1 MRYNPSDFRHHNF
14 KVKSQN
20 KVNTMIKITENS
32 LRDGHQ
38 SLLATRMRTQDLLQ
52 AAEIFDSIGFHS
64 LEVWGGATYD
74 TCLRYLKEDPFER
87 LYAFKK
93 VCVKTP
99 LQMLLR
105 GQNLIGYRHYADD
118 VVEEFIK
125 LSAQAGMD
133 IFRIFDAFNDA
144 RNLKTSIESVKKY
157 GKHAQGA
164 ICYTTSP
171 VHTIQSFVEYAK
183 ELVKMGCDSIAI
195 KDMAGLLTPFVA
207 YDLVKALKE
216 ELGVSLSLHT
226 HSTAGF
232 AFGSHLKAVEAGVD
246 VLDLANSALSE
257 GTSHPCTQS
266 MVATLQGSKWDSGLE
281 LEPMEKAAEILRK
294 NRRKYKKFESQYNQ
308 IDTRVL
314 LSQIPGGMISNMA
327 NQLRE
332 QNALDRMD
340 SVMSEIPKVR
350 ADFGYVPLVTPSSQI
365 VGTQAVLNVL
375 MGERY
380 KTITTETR
388 NVIKGLYGRTPAPLN
403 ESLVKKVLGDG
414 EKIID
419 VRPADLLEPELE
431 KARQDSKEFAKTPH
445 DVISFAIFGNIAA
458 TFLRE
463 RNANALKPEP
473 LESFEEKCDSKL
485 PKDFN
490 IVVNGE
496 HYEIKVEGSGEKTD
510 EVRPFF
516 IRVDGELK
524 EVFVESIDTSLEAK
538 IHKEQKSGAL
548 PQATAPGHAKSP
560 MPGTLTKLK
569 VQVGDKVKLGD
580 TLAIVEAMKMEN
592 EVLSPI
598 DGVVKEIYATQGM
611 QIGSDVAI
619 MLLG

>member
-1 MRYNPSDFRHHNF
+1 
-14 KVKSQN
+14 
-20 KVNTMIKITENS
+20 MIKITENS

-38 SLLATRMRTQDLLQ
+38 SLLATRMRTEDLLQ

-125 LSAQAGMD
+125 LSSQAGMD
-133 IFRIFDAFNDA
+133 IFRIFDAFNDS

-216 ELGVSLSLHT
+216 EVGVSLSLHT

-232 AFGSHLKAVEAGVD
+232 AFGAHLKAVEAGVD

-281 LEPMEKAAEILRK
+281 LEPMEKVAEILRK

-327 NQLRE
+327 NQLKE

-340 SVMSEIPKVR
+340 AVMSEIPKVR

-375 MGERY
+375 MGERH

-388 NVIKGLYGRTPAPLN
+388 NVIKGLYGRTPAALN
-403 ESLVKKVLGDG
+403 ESLVKKVLGEG

-431 KARQDSKEFAKTPH
+431 KARQDSKEFAKSPQ
-445 DVISFAIFGNIAA
+445 DVISFAIFGNIAK
-458 TFLRE
+458 TFLLE

-485 PKDFN
+485 PKEFN

-496 HYEIKVEGSGEKTD
+496 HYEIKVEGSGERTD

-524 EVFVESIDTSLEAK
+524 EVFVESIDTSLESK
-538 IHKEQKSGAL
+538 IHREQKAGAL

-592 EVLSPI
+592 EVLAPI

>member
-1 MRYNPSDFRHHNF
+1 
-14 KVKSQN
+14 
-20 KVNTMIKITENS
+20 MIKITENS

-38 SLLATRMRTQDLLQ
+38 SLLATRMRTEDLLQ

-74 TCLRYLKEDPFER
+74 SCLRYLKEDPFER

-118 VVEEFIK
+118 VVDEFIK
-125 LSAQAGMD
+125 LSSQAGMD
-133 IFRIFDAFNDA
+133 IFRIFDAFNDS

-216 ELGVSLSLHT
+216 EVGVSLSLHT

-232 AFGSHLKAVEAGVD
+232 AFGAHLKAVEAGVD

-266 MVATLQGSKWDSGLE
+266 MVATLQGSKWDSGLD

-327 NQLRE
+327 NQLKE

-388 NVIKGLYGRTPAPLN
+388 NVIKGLYGRTPAALN
-403 ESLVKKVLGDG
+403 ESLVKKVLGEG

-431 KARQDSKEFAKTPH
+431 KARQDSKEFAKSPQ
-445 DVISFAIFGNIAA
+445 DVISFAIFGNIAK
-458 TFLRE
+458 TFLLE

-496 HYEIKVEGSGEKTD
+496 HYEIKVEGSGERTD

-524 EVFVESIDTSLEAK
+524 EVFVESIDTSLESK
-538 IHKEQKSGAL
+538 IHREQKAGAL

>member
-1 MRYNPSDFRHHNF
+1 
-14 KVKSQN
+14 
-20 KVNTMIKITENS
+20 MIKITENS

-38 SLLATRMRTQDLLQ
+38 SLLATRMRTEDLIQ

-118 VVEEFIK
+118 VVEEFVK

-171 VHTIQSFVEYAK
+171 VHTISSFVEYAK

-207 YDLVKALKE
+207 YDLIKALKE

-281 LEPMEKAAEILRK
+281 LEPMERAAEILRK

-327 NQLRE
+327 NQLKE

-340 SVMSEIPKVR
+340 SVMSEIPRVR

-388 NVIKGLYGRTPAPLN
+388 NVIKGLYGRTPAPLS
-403 ESLVKKVLGDG
+403 ESLVKKVLGEG

-431 KARQDSKEFAKTPH
+431 KARQDSIEFAKTPQ

-473 LESFEEKCDSKL
+473 LECFEEKCDSKL
-485 PKDFN
+485 PKEFN

-524 EVFVESIDTSLEAK
+524 EVFVESIDTSLESK
-538 IHKEQKSGAL
+538 IHKEQKAGAL

-560 MPGTLTKLK
+560 MPGTLTKIK
-569 VQVGDKVKLGD
+569 VQVGDKVNLGD

-592 EVLSPI
+592 EVLAPI

>member
-1 MRYNPSDFRHHNF
+1 
-14 KVKSQN
+14 
-20 KVNTMIKITENS
+20 MIKITENS

-38 SLLATRMRTQDLLQ
+38 SLLATRMRTEDLLQ

-118 VVEEFIK
+118 VVDEFIK
-125 LSAQAGMD
+125 LSSQAGMD
-133 IFRIFDAFNDA
+133 IFRIFDAFNDG

-171 VHTIQSFVEYAK
+171 VHTIQSFVEYAI

-216 ELGVSLSLHT
+216 EIGVSLSLHT

-232 AFGSHLKAVEAGVD
+232 AFGTHLKAVEAGVD

-266 MVATLQGSKWDSGLE
+266 MVATLQGSKWDSGLD

-327 NQLRE
+327 NQLKE

-388 NVIKGLYGRTPAPLN
+388 NVIKGLYGRTPAALN
-403 ESLVKKVLGDG
+403 ESLVKKVLGEG

-431 KARQDSKEFAKTPH
+431 KARQDSKEFAKSPQ
-445 DVISFAIFGNIAA
+445 DVISFAIFGNIAK
-458 TFLRE
+458 TFLLE

-496 HYEIKVEGSGEKTD
+496 HYEIKVEGSGERTD

-524 EVFVESIDTSLEAK
+524 EVFVESIDTSLESK
-538 IHKEQKSGAL
+538 IHKEQKAGAL

-592 EVLSPI
+592 EVLAPI

>member
-1 MRYNPSDFRHHNF
+1 
-14 KVKSQN
+14 
-20 KVNTMIKITENS
+20 MIKITENS

-38 SLLATRMRTQDLLQ
+38 SLLATRMRTEDLLQ

-171 VHTIQSFVEYAK
+171 VHTISSFVEYAK

-207 YDLVKALKE
+207 YDLIKALKE

-232 AFGSHLKAVEAGVD
+232 AFGAHLKAVEAGVD

-266 MVATLQGSKWDSGLE
+266 MVATLQGSKWDSGLD

-327 NQLRE
+327 NQLKE

-340 SVMSEIPKVR
+340 AVMSEIPKVR

-388 NVIKGLYGRTPAPLN
+388 NVIKGLYGRTPAALN
-403 ESLVKKVLGDG
+403 ESLVKKVLGEG

-431 KARQDSKEFAKTPH
+431 KARQDSKEFAKSPQ
-445 DVISFAIFGNIAA
+445 DVISFAIFGNIAK
-458 TFLRE
+458 TFLLE

-485 PKDFN
+485 PKEFN

-496 HYEIKVEGSGEKTD
+496 HYEIKVEGSGERTD

-524 EVFVESIDTSLEAK
+524 EVFVESIDTSLESK
-538 IHKEQKSGAL
+538 IHREQKAGAL

>member
-1 MRYNPSDFRHHNF
+1 MPNTIESSIFSNF
-14 KVKSQN
+14 KYEGK
-20 KVNTMIKITENS
+20 KMIKITENS

-38 SLLATRMRTQDLLQ
+38 SLLATRMRTQDLIE
-52 AAEIFDSIGFHS
+52 AAKIFDDIGFHS
-64 LEVWGGATYD
+64 MEVWGGATYD

-87 LYAFKK
+87 LNEFKR

-118 VVEEFIK
+118 VVKEFIK
-125 LSAQAGMD
+125 LSAEAGMD

-144 RNLKTSIESVKKY
+144 RNLKVSIESVKKY

-171 VHTIQSFVEYAK
+171 VHTISSFVDYAK
-183 ELVKMGCDSIAI
+183 ELVSMGCDSIAI
-195 KDMAGLLTPFVA
+195 KDMAGLLTPFAA
-207 YDLVKALKE
+207 YELVKALKE
-216 ELGVSLSLHT
+216 EIGVYLCLHT

-232 AFGSHLKAVEAGVD
+232 AFGAHLKAVEAGVD

-266 MVATLQGSKWDSGLE
+266 MVATLKDTQWDTKLDISS
-281 LEPMEKAAEILRK
+281 MEMAAEILRK

-314 LSQIPGGMISNMA
+314 VSQIPGGMISNMA
-327 NQLRE
+327 NQLKE
-332 QNALDRMD
+332 QNALDRMEE
-340 SVMSEIPKVR
+340 VMQEIPNVR

-388 NVIKGLYGRTPAPLN
+388 NVIKGLYGRTPAPVSDVLQNKILN
-403 ESLVKKVLGDG
+403 EG
-414 EKIID
+414 EKIVS
-419 VRPADLLEPELE
+419 VRPADLLKPELQ
-431 KARQDSKEFAKTPH
+431 KAQEESKAFAKNAH
-445 DVISFAIFGNIAA
+445 DVVSYAMFGAIAQ
-458 TFLRE
+458 TFLQE
-463 RNANALKPEP
+463 RNANALNPEP
-473 LESFEEKCDSKL
+473 LESYEEKCDDKL
-485 PKDFN
+485 PKEFE

-496 HYEIKVEGSGEKTD
+496 HYAIKIEGSGEKTD

-524 EVFVESIDTSLEAK
+524 EVFVESMNPAGGGKVVKE
-538 IHKEQKSGAL
+538 HKAGSL
-548 PQATAPGHAKSP
+548 PQATTSGHAKSP
-560 MPGTLTKLK
+560 MPGTLTKIK
-569 VQVGDKVKLGD
+569 VNVGDRVKQGD

-611 QIGSDVAI
+611 QVGSDVAI

>member
-1 MRYNPSDFRHHNF
+1 
-14 KVKSQN
+14 
-20 KVNTMIKITENS
+20 MIKITENS

-38 SLLATRMRTQDLLQ
+38 SLLATRMRTEDLLQ

-118 VVEEFIK
+118 VVDEFIK
-125 LSAQAGMD
+125 LSSQAGMD
-133 IFRIFDAFNDA
+133 IFRIFDAFNDS

-171 VHTIQSFVEYAK
+171 VHTIQSFVEHAK

-207 YDLVKALKE
+207 YDLIKALKE
-216 ELGVSLSLHT
+216 EIGVSLSLHT

-232 AFGSHLKAVEAGVD
+232 AFGTHLKAVEAGVD

-266 MVATLQGSKWDSGLE
+266 MVATLQGSKWDSGLD

-327 NQLRE
+327 NQLKE

-388 NVIKGLYGRTPAPLN
+388 NVIKGLYGRTPAALN
-403 ESLVKKVLGDG
+403 ESLVKKVLGEG

-431 KARQDSKEFAKTPH
+431 KARQDSKEFAKSPQ
-445 DVISFAIFGNIAA
+445 DVISFAIFGNIAK
-458 TFLRE
+458 TFLLE

-496 HYEIKVEGSGEKTD
+496 HYEIKVEGSGERTD

-524 EVFVESIDTSLEAK
+524 EVFVESIDTSLESK
-538 IHKEQKSGAL
+538 IHREQKAGAL

-569 VQVGDKVKLGD
+569 VQVGDKVNLGD

>member
-1 MRYNPSDFRHHNF
+1 
-14 KVKSQN
+14 
-20 KVNTMIKITENS
+20 MIKITENS

-38 SLLATRMRTQDLLQ
+38 SLLATRMRTEDLLQ

-118 VVEEFIK
+118 VVDEFIK
-125 LSAQAGMD
+125 LSSQAGMD
-133 IFRIFDAFNDA
+133 IFRIFDAFNDG

-216 ELGVSLSLHT
+216 EIGVSLSLHT

-232 AFGSHLKAVEAGVD
+232 AFGTHLKAVEAGVD

-266 MVATLQGSKWDSGLE
+266 MVATLQGSKWDSGLD

-327 NQLRE
+327 NQLKE

-388 NVIKGLYGRTPAPLN
+388 NVIKGLYGRTPAALN
-403 ESLVKKVLGDG
+403 ESLVKKVLGEG

-431 KARQDSKEFAKTPH
+431 KARQDSKEFAKSPQ
-445 DVISFAIFGNIAA
+445 DVISFAIFGNIAK
-458 TFLRE
+458 TFLLE

-496 HYEIKVEGSGEKTD
+496 HYEIKVEGSGERTD

-524 EVFVESIDTSLEAK
+524 EVFVESIDTSLESK
-538 IHKEQKSGAL
+538 IHKEQKAGAL

-592 EVLSPI
+592 EVLAPI

>member
-1 MRYNPSDFRHHNF
+1 
-14 KVKSQN
+14 
-20 KVNTMIKITENS
+20 MIKITENS

-38 SLLATRMRTQDLLQ
+38 SLLATRMRTEDLLQ

-118 VVEEFIK
+118 VVDEFIK
-125 LSAQAGMD
+125 LSSQAGMD
-133 IFRIFDAFNDA
+133 IFRIFDAFNDS

-216 ELGVSLSLHT
+216 EIGVSLSLHT

-232 AFGSHLKAVEAGVD
+232 AFGAHLKAVEAGVD

-266 MVATLQGSKWDSGLE
+266 MVATLQGSKWDSGLD

-327 NQLRE
+327 NQLKE

-388 NVIKGLYGRTPAPLN
+388 NVIKGLYGRTPAALN
-403 ESLVKKVLGDG
+403 ESLVKKVLGEG

-431 KARQDSKEFAKTPH
+431 KARQDSKEFAKSPQ
-445 DVISFAIFGNIAA
+445 DVISFAIFGNIAK
-458 TFLRE
+458 TFLLE

-496 HYEIKVEGSGEKTD
+496 HYEIKVEGSGERTD

-524 EVFVESIDTSLEAK
+524 EVFVESIDTSLESK
-538 IHKEQKSGAL
+538 IHREQKAGAL

-560 MPGTLTKLK
+560 MPGTLTKIK

>member
-1 MRYNPSDFRHHNF
+1 
-14 KVKSQN
+14 
-20 KVNTMIKITENS
+20 MIKITENS

-38 SLLATRMRTQDLLQ
+38 SLLATRMRTEDLIQ
-52 AAEIFDSIGFHS
+52 AAEIFDSVGFHS

-118 VVEEFIK
+118 VVEEFVK

-171 VHTIQSFVEYAK
+171 VHTISSFVEYAK

-207 YDLVKALKE
+207 YDLIKALKE

-281 LEPMEKAAEILRK
+281 LEPMERAAEILRK

-327 NQLRE
+327 NQLKE

-340 SVMSEIPKVR
+340 SVMSEIPRVR

-388 NVIKGLYGRTPAPLN
+388 NVIKGLYGRTPAPLS
-403 ESLVKKVLGDG
+403 ESLVKKVLGEG

-431 KARQDSKEFAKTPH
+431 KARQDSIEFAKTPQ
-445 DVISFAIFGNIAA
+445 DVISFAIFGNIAK
-458 TFLRE
+458 TFLVE

-485 PKDFN
+485 PKEFN

-524 EVFVESIDTSLEAK
+524 EVFVESIDTSLESK
-538 IHKEQKSGAL
+538 IHKEQKAGAL

-560 MPGTLTKLK
+560 MPGTLTKIK
-569 VQVGDKVKLGD
+569 VQVGDKVNLGD

-592 EVLSPI
+592 EVLAPI

>member
-1 MRYNPSDFRHHNF
+1 
-14 KVKSQN
+14 
-20 KVNTMIKITENS
+20 MIKITENS

-38 SLLATRMRTQDLLQ
+38 SLLATRMRTEDLLQ

-118 VVEEFIK
+118 VVDEFIK
-125 LSAQAGMD
+125 LSSQAGMD
-133 IFRIFDAFNDA
+133 IFRIFDAFNDS

-195 KDMAGLLTPFVA
+195 KDMAGLLTPFVV

-216 ELGVSLSLHT
+216 EIGVSLSLHT

-232 AFGSHLKAVEAGVD
+232 AFGAHLKAVEAGVD

-266 MVATLQGSKWDSGLE
+266 MVATLQGSKWDSGLD

-327 NQLRE
+327 NQLKE

-388 NVIKGLYGRTPAPLN
+388 NVIKGLYGRTPAALN
-403 ESLVKKVLGDG
+403 ESLVKKVLGEG

-431 KARQDSKEFAKTPH
+431 KARQDSKEFAKSPQ
-445 DVISFAIFGNIAA
+445 DVISFAIFGNIAK
-458 TFLRE
+458 TFLLE

-496 HYEIKVEGSGEKTD
+496 HYEIKVEGSGERTD

-524 EVFVESIDTSLEAK
+524 EVFVESIDTSLESK
-538 IHKEQKSGAL
+538 IHREQKAGAL

-569 VQVGDKVKLGD
+569 VQVGDKVNLGD

>member
-1 MRYNPSDFRHHNF
+1 
-14 KVKSQN
+14 
-20 KVNTMIKITENS
+20 MIKITENS

-38 SLLATRMRTQDLLQ
+38 SLLATRMRTEDLLQ

-74 TCLRYLKEDPFER
+74 SCLRYLKEDPFER

-118 VVEEFIK
+118 VVDEFIK
-125 LSAQAGMD
+125 LSSQAGMD
-133 IFRIFDAFNDA
+133 IFRIFDAFNDS

-195 KDMAGLLTPFVA
+195 KDMAGLLTPFLA
-207 YDLVKALKE
+207 YDLIKALKE
-216 ELGVSLSLHT
+216 EIGVSLSLHT

-232 AFGSHLKAVEAGVD
+232 AFGAHLKAVEAGVD

-327 NQLRE
+327 NQLKE

-388 NVIKGLYGRTPAPLN
+388 NVIKGLYGRTPAALN
-403 ESLVKKVLGDG
+403 ESLVKKVLGEG

-431 KARQDSKEFAKTPH
+431 KARQDSKEFAKSPQ
-445 DVISFAIFGNIAA
+445 DVISFAIFGNIAK
-458 TFLRE
+458 TFLLE

-496 HYEIKVEGSGEKTD
+496 HYEIKVEGSGERTD

-524 EVFVESIDTSLEAK
+524 EVFVESIDTSLESK
-538 IHKEQKSGAL
+538 IHKEQKAGAL

>member
-1 MRYNPSDFRHHNF
+1 
-14 KVKSQN
+14 
-20 KVNTMIKITENS
+20 MIKITENS

-38 SLLATRMRTQDLLQ
+38 SLLATRMRTEDLLQ

-74 TCLRYLKEDPFER
+74 SCLRYLKEDPFER

-118 VVEEFIK
+118 VVDEFIK
-125 LSAQAGMD
+125 LSSQAGMD
-133 IFRIFDAFNDA
+133 IFRIFDAFNDS

-207 YDLVKALKE
+207 YDLIKALKE
-216 ELGVSLSLHT
+216 EIGVSLSLHT

-232 AFGSHLKAVEAGVD
+232 AFGAHLKAVEAGVD

-266 MVATLQGSKWDSGLE
+266 MVATLQGSKWDSGLD

-327 NQLRE
+327 NQLKE

-388 NVIKGLYGRTPAPLN
+388 NVIKGLYGRTPAALN
-403 ESLVKKVLGDG
+403 ESLVKKVLGEG

-431 KARQDSKEFAKTPH
+431 KARQDSKEFAKSPQ
-445 DVISFAIFGNIAA
+445 DVISFAIFGNIAK
-458 TFLRE
+458 TFLLE

-496 HYEIKVEGSGEKTD
+496 HYEIKVEGSGERTD

-524 EVFVESIDTSLEAK
+524 EVFVESIDTSLESK
-538 IHKEQKSGAL
+538 IHKEQKAGAL

>member
-1 MRYNPSDFRHHNF
+1 
-14 KVKSQN
+14 
-20 KVNTMIKITENS
+20 MIKITENS

-38 SLLATRMRTQDLLQ
+38 SLLATRMRTEDLIQ
-52 AAEIFDSIGFHS
+52 AAEIFDSVGFHS

-118 VVEEFIK
+118 VVEEFVK

-171 VHTIQSFVEYAK
+171 VHTISSFVEYAK

-207 YDLVKALKE
+207 YDLIKALKE

-281 LEPMEKAAEILRK
+281 LEPMERAAEILRK

-327 NQLRE
+327 NQLKE

-340 SVMSEIPKVR
+340 SVMSEIPRVR

-388 NVIKGLYGRTPAPLN
+388 NVIKGLYGRTPAPLS
-403 ESLVKKVLGDG
+403 ESLVKKVLGEG

-431 KARQDSKEFAKTPH
+431 KARQDSVEFAKNPQ
-445 DVISFAIFGNIAA
+445 DVISFAIFGNIAK
-458 TFLRE
+458 TFLVE

-524 EVFVESIDTSLEAK
+524 EVFVESIDTSLESK
-538 IHKEQKSGAL
+538 IHKEQKAGAL

-592 EVLSPI
+592 EVLAPI

>member
-1 MRYNPSDFRHHNF
+1 
-14 KVKSQN
+14 
-20 KVNTMIKITENS
+20 MIKITENS

-38 SLLATRMRTQDLLQ
+38 SLLATRMRTEDLIE
-52 AAEIFDSIGFHS
+52 AAKIFDSIGFHS

-87 LYAFKK
+87 LNEFKK

-118 VVEEFIK
+118 VVEEFVR
-125 LSAQAGMD
+125 LSAEAGMD

-144 RNLKTSIESVKKY
+144 RNLKKAIESVKKY

-171 VHTIQSFVEYAK
+171 VHSIARFVSYAK
-183 ELVKMGCDSIAI
+183 ELVSIGCDSLAI
-195 KDMAGLLTPFVA
+195 KDMAGLLTPFAA
-207 YDLVKALKE
+207 YELVKALKAE
-216 ELGVSLSLHT
+216 INVSLSLHT

-232 AFGSHLKAVEAGVD
+232 AFGAHLKAVEAGVD

-266 MVATLQGSKWDSGLE
+266 MVATLKDTQWDSKLDIV
-281 LEPMEKAAEILRK
+281 PMEEAADILRK

-314 LSQIPGGMISNMA
+314 VSQIPGGMISNMA
-327 NQLRE
+327 NQLKE

-340 SVMSEIPKVR
+340 EVMREIPNVR

-388 NVIKGLYGRTPAPLN
+388 NVIRGLYGRTPAPLN
-403 ESLVKKVLGDG
+403 QALVEKVLNEG
-414 EKIID
+414 EEMLS
-419 VRPADLLEPELE
+419 VRPADLLKPELQ
-431 KARQDSKEFAKTPH
+431 KAKEESKAFAKSPQ
-445 DVISFAIFGNIAA
+445 DVLSYAIFGSIAE
-458 TFLRE
+458 TFLQE
-463 RNANALKPEP
+463 RNSNTLSPEP
-473 LESFEEKCDSKL
+473 LESFEERCDDKL
-485 PKDFN
+485 PKEFE

-496 HYEIKVEGSGEKTD
+496 HYAIKVEGSGEKTD

-524 EVFVESIDTSLEAK
+524 EVFVESIDKSLEGK
-538 IHKEQKSGAL
+538 IQKEQKAGAL
-548 PQATAPGHAKSP
+548 PQVTAPGHAKSP
-560 MPGTLTKLK
+560 MPGTLTKIK
-569 VQVGDKVKLGD
+569 VKVGDKVNQGD

-598 DGVVKEIYATQGM
+598 DGVVKEIYAAQGM

>member
-1 MRYNPSDFRHHNF
+1 
-14 KVKSQN
+14 
-20 KVNTMIKITENS
+20 MIKITENS

-38 SLLATRMRTQDLLQ
+38 SLLATRMRTEDLLQ

-118 VVEEFIK
+118 VVDEFIK
-125 LSAQAGMD
+125 LSSQAGMD
-133 IFRIFDAFNDA
+133 IFRIFDAFNDS
-144 RNLKTSIESVKKY
+144 RNLKASIESVKKY

-183 ELVKMGCDSIAI
+183 ELVKMGCDSIVI

-216 ELGVSLSLHT
+216 EIGVSLSLHT

-232 AFGSHLKAVEAGVD
+232 AFGAHLKAVEAGVD

-266 MVATLQGSKWDSGLE
+266 MVATLQGSKWDSGLD

-327 NQLRE
+327 NQLKE

-340 SVMSEIPKVR
+340 AVMSEIPKVR

-388 NVIKGLYGRTPAPLN
+388 NVIKGLYGRTPAALN
-403 ESLVKKVLGDG
+403 ESLVKKVLGEG

-431 KARQDSKEFAKTPH
+431 KARQDSKEFAKSPQ
-445 DVISFAIFGNIAA
+445 DVISFAIFGNIAK
-458 TFLRE
+458 TFLLE

-496 HYEIKVEGSGEKTD
+496 HYEIKVEGSGERTD

-524 EVFVESIDTSLEAK
+524 EVFVESIDTSLESK
-538 IHKEQKSGAL
+538 IHKEQKAGAL

>member
-1 MRYNPSDFRHHNF
+1 
-14 KVKSQN
+14 
-20 KVNTMIKITENS
+20 MIKITENS

-38 SLLATRMRTQDLLQ
+38 SLLATRMRTEDLIE
-52 AAEIFDSIGFHS
+52 AAKIFDSIGFHS

-87 LYAFKK
+87 LNEFKK

-118 VVEEFIK
+118 VVEEFVR
-125 LSAQAGMD
+125 LSAEAGMD

-144 RNLKTSIESVKKY
+144 RNLKKAIESVKKY

-171 VHTIQSFVEYAK
+171 VHSIARFVSYAK
-183 ELVKMGCDSIAI
+183 ELVSIGCDSLAI
-195 KDMAGLLTPFVA
+195 KDMAGLLTPFAA
-207 YDLVKALKE
+207 YELVKALKAE
-216 ELGVSLSLHT
+216 INVSLSLHT

-232 AFGSHLKAVEAGVD
+232 AFGAHLKAVEAGVD

-266 MVATLQGSKWDSGLE
+266 MVATLKDTQWDSKLDIV
-281 LEPMEKAAEILRK
+281 PMEEAADILRK

-314 LSQIPGGMISNMA
+314 VSQIPGGMISNMA
-327 NQLRE
+327 NQLKE
-332 QNALDRMD
+332 QNAFDRID
-340 SVMSEIPKVR
+340 EVMREIPNVR

-388 NVIKGLYGRTPAPLN
+388 NVIRGLYGRTPAPLN
-403 ESLVKKVLGDG
+403 QALVEKVLNEG
-414 EKIID
+414 EEMLS
-419 VRPADLLEPELE
+419 VRPADLLKPELQTAKE
-431 KARQDSKEFAKTPH
+431 ESKAFAKSPQ
-445 DVISFAIFGNIAA
+445 DVLSYAIFGSIAE
-458 TFLRE
+458 TFLQE
-463 RNANALKPEP
+463 RNSNTLSPEP
-473 LESFEEKCDSKL
+473 LESFEERCDDKL
-485 PKDFN
+485 PKEFE

-496 HYEIKVEGSGEKTD
+496 HYAIKVEGSGEKTD

-524 EVFVESIDTSLEAK
+524 EVFVESIDKSLEGK
-538 IHKEQKSGAL
+538 IQKEQKAGAL
-548 PQATAPGHAKSP
+548 PQVTAPGHAKSP
-560 MPGTLTKLK
+560 MPGTLTKIK
-569 VQVGDKVKLGD
+569 VKVGDKVNQGD

-598 DGVVKEIYATQGM
+598 DGVVKEIYAAQGM

>member
-1 MRYNPSDFRHHNF
+1 
-14 KVKSQN
+14 
-20 KVNTMIKITENS
+20 MIKITENS

-38 SLLATRMRTQDLLQ
+38 SLLATRMRTEDLLQ

-118 VVEEFIK
+118 VVDEFIK
-125 LSAQAGMD
+125 LSSQAGMD
-133 IFRIFDAFNDA
+133 IFRIFDAFSDG

-216 ELGVSLSLHT
+216 EIGVSLSLHT

-232 AFGSHLKAVEAGVD
+232 AFGTHLKAVEAGVD

-266 MVATLQGSKWDSGLE
+266 MVATLQGSKWDSGLD

-327 NQLRE
+327 NQLKE

-388 NVIKGLYGRTPAPLN
+388 NVIKGLYGRTPAALN
-403 ESLVKKVLGDG
+403 ESLVKKVLGEG

-431 KARQDSKEFAKTPH
+431 KARQDSKEFAKSPQ
-445 DVISFAIFGNIAA
+445 DVISFAIFGNIAK
-458 TFLRE
+458 TFLLE

-496 HYEIKVEGSGEKTD
+496 HYEIKVEGSGERTD

-524 EVFVESIDTSLEAK
+524 EVFVESIDTSLESK
-538 IHKEQKSGAL
+538 IHKEQKAGAL

-592 EVLSPI
+592 EVLAPI

>member
-1 MRYNPSDFRHHNF
+1 
-14 KVKSQN
+14 
-20 KVNTMIKITENS
+20 MIKITENS

-38 SLLATRMRTQDLLQ
+38 SLLATRMRTEDLLQ

-74 TCLRYLKEDPFER
+74 SCLRYLKEDPFER

-125 LSAQAGMD
+125 LSSQAGMD

-216 ELGVSLSLHT
+216 EVGVSLSLHT

-232 AFGSHLKAVEAGVD
+232 AFGAHLKAVEAGVD

-266 MVATLQGSKWDSGLE
+266 MVATLQGSKWDSGLD

-327 NQLRE
+327 NQLKE

-388 NVIKGLYGRTPAPLN
+388 NVIKGLYGRTPAALN
-403 ESLVKKVLGDG
+403 ESLVKKVLGEG

-431 KARQDSKEFAKTPH
+431 KARQDSKEFAKSPQ
-445 DVISFAIFGNIAA
+445 DVISFAIFGNIAK
-458 TFLRE
+458 TFLLE

-496 HYEIKVEGSGEKTD
+496 HYEIKVEGSGERTD

-524 EVFVESIDTSLEAK
+524 EVFVESIDTSLESK
-538 IHKEQKSGAL
+538 IHKEQKAGAL

>member
-1 MRYNPSDFRHHNF
+1 
-14 KVKSQN
+14 
-20 KVNTMIKITENS
+20 MIKITENS

-38 SLLATRMRTQDLLQ
+38 SLLATRMRTEDLLQ

-118 VVEEFIK
+118 VVDEFIK
-125 LSAQAGMD
+125 LSSQAGMD
-133 IFRIFDAFNDA
+133 IFRIFDAFNDS

-207 YDLVKALKE
+207 YDLIKALKE

-266 MVATLQGSKWDSGLE
+266 MVATLQGSKWDSGLD

-327 NQLRE
+327 NQLKE

-388 NVIKGLYGRTPAPLN
+388 NVIKGLYGRTPAALN
-403 ESLVKKVLGDG
+403 ESLVKKVLGEG

-431 KARQDSKEFAKTPH
+431 KARQDSKEFAKSPQ
-445 DVISFAIFGNIAA
+445 DVISFAIFGNIAK
-458 TFLRE
+458 TFLLE

-496 HYEIKVEGSGEKTD
+496 HYEIKVEGSGERTD

-524 EVFVESIDTSLEAK
+524 EVFVESIDTSLESK
-538 IHKEQKSGAL
+538 IHREQKAGAL

-569 VQVGDKVKLGD
+569 VQVGDKVNLGD

-592 EVLSPI
+592 EVLAPI

>member
-1 MRYNPSDFRHHNF
+1 
-14 KVKSQN
+14 
-20 KVNTMIKITENS
+20 MIKITENS

-38 SLLATRMRTQDLLQ
+38 SLLATRMRTEDLLQ

-118 VVEEFIK
+118 VVDEFIK
-125 LSAQAGMD
+125 LSSQAGMD
-133 IFRIFDAFNDA
+133 IFRIFDAFNDG

-216 ELGVSLSLHT
+216 EIGVSLSLHT

-232 AFGSHLKAVEAGVD
+232 AFGTHLKAVEAGVD

-266 MVATLQGSKWDSGLE
+266 MVATLQGSKWDSGLD

-294 NRRKYKKFESQYNQ
+294 NRRKYKKLESQYNQ

-327 NQLRE
+327 NQLKE

-388 NVIKGLYGRTPAPLN
+388 NVIKGLYGRTPAALN
-403 ESLVKKVLGDG
+403 ESLVKKVLGEG

-431 KARQDSKEFAKTPH
+431 KARQDSKEFAKSPQ
-445 DVISFAIFGNIAA
+445 DVISFAIFGNIAK
-458 TFLRE
+458 TFLLE

-496 HYEIKVEGSGEKTD
+496 HYEIKVEGSGERTD

-524 EVFVESIDTSLEAK
+524 EVFVESIDTSLESK
-538 IHKEQKSGAL
+538 IHKEQKAGAL

-592 EVLSPI
+592 EVLAPI